1 MKRNAIALLGA
12 VVLVLGPT
20 LAGCSE
26 VSAPISASLSSSVAK
41 TYKNCTELNKKY
53 PHGVG
58 KKGAKDKV
66 RGSTKPV
73 TNFTV
78 STALYNANKKSDR
91 DKDGVACEKR

>member
-1 MKRNAIALLGA
+1 MVSTLLRGVLALTLTIGGGVA
-12 VVLVLGPT
+12 VAVGP
-20 LAGCSE
+20 AE
-26 VSAPISASLSSSVAK
+26 AAAK
-41 TYKNCTELNKKY
+41 TYKNCTELNKTYK
-53 PHGVG
+53 HGVG

-78 STALYNANKKSDR
+78 SNAVYAKNTKHDR

>member
-1 MKRNAIALLGA
+1 MGSTLLRG
-12 VVLVLGPT
+12 VLVLT
-20 LAGCSE
+20 LAFGGG
-26 VSAPISASLSSSVAK
+26 AVAVAGPAEAAAK
-41 TYKNCTELNKKY
+41 KYKNCTALNKTYK
-53 PHGVG
+53 HGVG

-78 STALYNANKKSDR
+78 SNSVYGKNTHLDR